1 MLFFVKGNMMSEITV
16 RKVSTKNELNEF
28 IKFPW
33 KIYKDDKH
41 WVPPLLMEQKTL
53 LNKEKNPF
61 FKAADADY
69 FLAFRNGKIVGRI
82 AAIKNDLHIKY
93 HNDESGQFGFFECIN
108 DQQVANALF
117 DKTKKWMKEKG
128 LKFMKGP
135 ANPSSNDIYGMLIEG
150 FDDSPRLLMPYNP
163 EYYIKLCENYGMKK
177 GKDMFAWKIVNE
189 KLMASE
195 KLKRGQELVRKRY
208 NLKIS
213 QLDMKTFQK
222 DLEKFKYVYNKAW
235 APNWGFVPMTEEQ
248 IDAMAKDMKPL
259 AEPSLV
265 LFGEIEGKLVG
276 AALVML
282 DYNYIFRTMNGRLFP
297 FNFIKLFTQKKKIKW
312 ARILTL
318 GIIPEFQK
326 RGLDAVFYWEIV
338 NRAANIGIRL
348 GEASW
353 VLEDNDMMN
362 RGLEL
367 MNGERYKR
375 YRIWEVE
382 V

>member
-1 MLFFVKGNMMSEITV
+1 MEGTMMKEITV
-16 RKVSTKNELNEF
+16 KPVTTKSELNQF

-53 LNKEKNPF
+53 LDKQKNPF
-61 FKAADADY
+61 FKAAAAEY
-69 FLAFRNGKIVGRI
+69 FLAFRNGETVGRI
-82 AAIKNDLHIKY
+82 AAIKNDIHLKT
-93 HNDESGQFGFFECIN
+93 HNDSAGQFGFFECIN

-117 DKTKKWMKEKG
+117 DTAKSWIKIQG
-128 LKFMKGP
+128 LKYMRGP
-135 ANPSSNDIYGMLIEG
+135 ANPSSNDIYGMLVEG

-177 GKDMFAWKIVNE
+177 AKDLFAWKLVNE

-195 KLKRGQELVRKRY
+195 KLRRGQELVRKRY
-208 NLKIS
+208 NMKIS
-213 QLDMKTFQK
+213 QLDMKNFHK
-222 DLEKFKYVYNKAW
+222 DLEKFKFVYNKAW

-265 LFGEIEGKLVG
+265 LFGEIDDKLVG

-282 DYNYIFRTMNGRLFP
+282 DYNVIFKQMNGRLFP
-297 FNFIKLFTQKKKIKW
+297 FNFIKLFTQKKKIKY

-318 GIIPEFQK
+318 GIIPEHQK
-326 RGLDAVFYWEIV
+326 KGLDTIFYWEIA
-338 NRAANIGIRL
+338 NRAANIGILL

-353 VLEDNDMMN
+353 VLEDNEMMN

-367 MNGERYKR
+367 MNAERYKK

>member
-1 MLFFVKGNMMSEITV
+1 MEGIKMKEITV
-16 RKVSTKNELNEF
+16 KPVTTKSELNQF

-33 KIYKDDKH
+33 KIYKDDKY

-53 LNKEKNPF
+53 LNKQKNPF
-61 FKAADADY
+61 FKAAEAEY
-69 FLAFRNGKIVGRI
+69 FLAYRNGEIVGRI
-82 AAIKNDLHIKY
+82 AAIKNDIHLKY
-93 HNDESGQFGFFECIN
+93 HNDSTGQFGFFECIN
-108 DQQVANALF
+108 DQQAANALF
-117 DKTKKWMKEKG
+117 DAAKSWIKEKG
-128 LKFMKGP
+128 LKFMTGP
-135 ANPSSNDIYGMLIEG
+135 ANPSSNDIYAMLIEG
-150 FDDSPRLLMPYNP
+150 FDDSPRLLMSYNP
-163 EYYIKLCENYGMKK
+163 KYYIDLCENYGMKK
-177 GKDMFAWKIVNE
+177 AKDMYAWKLVNE

-195 KLKRGQELVRKRY
+195 KLRRGQELVRKRY

-213 QLDMKTFQK
+213 QLDMKNFQK
-222 DLEKFKYVYNKAW
+222 GLEKFKYVYNKAW

-265 LFGEIEGKLVG
+265 LFGEIDDKLVG

-282 DYNYIFRTMNGRLFP
+282 DYNVIFKQMNGRLFP
-297 FNFIKLFTQKKKIKW
+297 FNFIKLFTQKKKIKF

-318 GIIPEFQK
+318 GIIPEHQK
-326 RGLDAVFYWEIV
+326 KGLDTIFYWEIV
-338 NRAANIGIRL
+338 HRAADIGIRL

-367 MNGERYKR
+367 MNAERYKK
-375 YRIWEVE
+375 YRIWAVE

>member
-1 MLFFVKGNMMSEITV
+1 MKGISMQEITV
-16 RKVSTKNELNEF
+16 KKVSTKSKLNQF

-33 KIYKDDKH
+33 KIYKEDKH

-53 LNKEKNPF
+53 LNKQKNPF
-61 FKAADADY
+61 FKAAEADY
-69 FLAFRNGKIVGRI
+69 FLAYRNSEIVGRI
-82 AAIKNDLHIKY
+82 AAVKNDLHLKY

-117 DKTKKWMKEKG
+117 DTAKSWMKEKG
-128 LKFMKGP
+128 IKFMKGP

-177 GKDMFAWKIVNE
+177 GKDMYAWKIVNE

-208 NLKIS
+208 NLEIS
-213 QLDMKTFQK
+213 QLDMKNFQK

-282 DYNYIFRTMNGRLFP
+282 DYNFIFKQMNGRLLP

-375 YRIWEVE
+375 YRIWEAE

>member
-1 MLFFVKGNMMSEITV
+1 MKGSTMNEIIVK
-16 RKVSTKNELNEF
+16 KVSTKTELNQF

-33 KIYKDDKH
+33 KIYKDDKY
-41 WVPPLLMEQKTL
+41 WVPPLLIEQKTL
-53 LNKEKNPF
+53 LDKIKNPF
-61 FKAADADY
+61 FKAADAEY
-69 FLAFRNGKIVGRI
+69 FLAYKNNELVGRI
-82 AAIKNDLHIKY
+82 AAIKNDLHLKY
-93 HNDESGQFGFFECIN
+93 HNDASGQFGFFECIN

-117 DKTKKWMKEKG
+117 DTAKNWMKEKG

-135 ANPSSNDIYGMLIEG
+135 ANPSSNDIYGMLVEG

-177 GKDMFAWKIVNE
+177 AKDLFAWKIVNE

-195 KLKRGQELVRKRY
+195 KLARGQELVRKRY

-213 QLDMKTFQK
+213 QLDMKNFQK

-259 AEPSLV
+259 AEPSIV
-265 LFGEIEGKLVG
+265 LFGEIDGKLIG

-282 DYNYIFRTMNGRLFP
+282 DYNLIFKQMNGRLLP

-318 GIIPEFQK
+318 GIIPEYQK
-326 RGLDAVFYWEIV
+326 KGLDTIFYWEIV
-338 NRAANIGIRL
+338 TRAAKVGIRL

-367 MNGERYKR
+367 MNSERYKR

-382 V
+382 I

>member
-1 MLFFVKGNMMSEITV
+1 MMKEIIVKPVT
-16 RKVSTKNELNEF
+16 TKSELNQF

-53 LNKEKNPF
+53 LNKQKNPF
-61 FKAADADY
+61 FKAAEAGY
-69 FLAFRNGKIVGRI
+69 FLAYRNGDVVGRI
-82 AAIKNDLHIKY
+82 AAIKNDLHLKY
-93 HNDESGQFGFFECIN
+93 HNDASGQFGFFECIN
-108 DQQVANALF
+108 DQEVANALF
-117 DKTKKWMKEKG
+117 DKAKSWMKEKG
-128 LKFMKGP
+128 LKYMKGP
-135 ANPSSNDIYGMLIEG
+135 ANPSSNDIYAMLVEG
-150 FDDSPRLLMPYNP
+150 FYDAPRLLMPYNP

-177 GKDMFAWKIVNE
+177 AKDMFAWKLVNE

-208 NLKIS
+208 NLIIS
-213 QLDMKTFQK
+213 QLDMKNFQK

-265 LFGEIEGKLVG
+265 LFGEIDGKLIG

-282 DYNYIFRTMNGRLFP
+282 DYNFIFKQMNGRLLP

-318 GIIPEFQK
+318 GIIPEYQK
-326 RGLDAVFYWEIV
+326 KGLDTIFYWEIV
-338 NRAANIGIRL
+338 NRAAEIGIRL

-367 MNGERYKR
+367 MNAERYKR

>member
-1 MLFFVKGNMMSEITV
+1 MKEIIVKPIT
-16 RKVSTKNELNEF
+16 TKSELNQF

-33 KIYKDDKH
+33 KIYVGNKH

-53 LNKEKNPF
+53 LNKRKNPF
-61 FKAADADY
+61 FKDAEAEY
-69 FLAFRNGKIVGRI
+69 FVAYRNGEIVGRI
-82 AAIKNDLHIKY
+82 VAIKNEIHLKY
-93 HNDESGQFGFFECIN
+93 HTDDAGQFGFFESID
-108 DQQVANALF
+108 DQLVANALF
-117 DKTKKWMKEKG
+117 DKAKAWMKAKG
-128 LKFMKGP
+128 LKYMRGP
-135 ANPSSNDIYGMLIEG
+135 ANPSSNDIYGMLVEG
-150 FDDSPRLLMPYNP
+150 FNDSPRLLMPYNP
-163 EYYIKLCENYGMKK
+163 EYYINLCEGYGLKK
-177 GKDMFAWKIVNE
+177 AKDMFAWKIVQE
-189 KLMASE
+189 KIVASE
-195 KLKRGQELVRKRY
+195 KLKRGQEIVRQRY
-208 NLKIS
+208 GLKIS
-213 QLDMKTFQK
+213 QLDMKNFQK

-265 LFGEIEGKLVG
+265 LFGEINGSLVG

-282 DYNYIFRTMNGRLFP
+282 DFNQIFKHLNGRLFP
-297 FNFIKLFTQKKKIKW
+297 FNFLKLFTQKKKISW

-318 GIIPEFQK
+318 GIIPEYQK
-326 RGLDAVFYWEIV
+326 RGLDTVFYWEIV
-338 NRAANIGIRL
+338 NRASALGIQL

-353 VLEDNDMMN
+353 VLEDNEMMN

-367 MNGERYKR
+367 MNAERYKR

>member
-1 MLFFVKGNMMSEITV
+1 MQNITIK
-16 RKVSTKNELNEF
+16 KVSTKNELNQF

-33 KIYKDDKH
+33 KIYKDDKF

-53 LNKEKNPF
+53 LDKQKNPF

-69 FLAFRNGKIVGRI
+69 FLAYRNGEIVGRI
-82 AAIKNDLHIKY
+82 AAINNDIHLKY
-93 HNDESGQFGFFECIN
+93 HNDSSGQFGFFECIN

-117 DKTKKWMKEKG
+117 DTAKSWIKEKG
-128 LKFMKGP
+128 LKFMRGP

-163 EYYIKLCENYGMKK
+163 KYYITLCENYGMKK
-177 GKDMFAWKIVNE
+177 AKDMYAWKIV
-189 KLMASE
+189 KDKILASE
-195 KLKRGQELVRKRY
+195 KLKRGQELVRNRY
-208 NLKIS
+208 KLQIS
-213 QLDMKTFQK
+213 QLDMKNFNK
-222 DLEKFKYVYNKAW
+222 ELDRFKYVYNKAW

-248 IDAMAKDMKPL
+248 IDAMAKDLKPL

-265 LFGEIEGKLVG
+265 LFGEIDGKLVG

-282 DYNYIFRTMNGRLFP
+282 DYNQIFKEMNGRLLP
-297 FNFIKLFTQKKKIKW
+297 FNFLKLFTQKKKIKW

-318 GIIPEFQK
+318 GIIPEYQK
-326 RGLDAVFYWEIV
+326 RGLDTVFYWEIV
-338 NRAANIGIRL
+338 NRASSLGVYL

-367 MNGERYKR
+367 MNAERYKH

>member
-1 MLFFVKGNMMSEITV
+1 MKGIMMNEITV
-16 RKVSTKNELNEF
+16 KPVTTKSELNQF

-33 KIYKDDKH
+33 KIFKDDKY

-53 LNKEKNPF
+53 LNKQKNPF
-61 FKAADADY
+61 FKAAQAEY
-69 FLAFRNGKIVGRI
+69 FLAYRNDETVGRI
-82 AAIKNDLHIKY
+82 AAIKNDIHLKT
-93 HNDESGQFGFFECIN
+93 HNDSAGQFGFFECIN

-117 DKTKKWMKEKG
+117 DTAKSWIKSQG
-128 LKFMKGP
+128 LKFMRGP
-135 ANPSSNDIYGMLIEG
+135 ANPSSNDIYAMLIEG

-163 EYYIKLCENYGMKK
+163 QYYIKLCENYGMKK
-177 GKDMFAWKIVNE
+177 AKDMYAWKLVNE

-195 KLKRGQELVRKRY
+195 KLRRGQELVRKRY
-208 NLKIS
+208 NLQIS
-213 QLDMKTFQK
+213 QLDMKNFQR
-222 DLEKFKYVYNKAW
+222 DLEKFKFVYNKAW

-248 IDAMAKDMKPL
+248 IDAMAKDMKPI

-265 LFGEIEGKLVG
+265 LFGEIEGKLIG

-282 DYNYIFRTMNGRLFP
+282 DYNFIFKNMNGRLLP

-318 GIIPEFQK
+318 GIIPEHQK
-326 RGLDAVFYWEIV
+326 KGLDTIFYWEIV
-338 NRAANIGIRL
+338 NRAAKIGIRL

-367 MNGERYKR
+367 MNAERYKK